1 MHFSGLA
8 LTSVREPSAAPQ
20 SPPPVQATSQ
30 ASSTAPSRPTVQ
42 TMKPSLKYPTVAAYS
57 AAIGEQGM
65 LLTSEHVYFYA
76 PQSANASAQI
86 IFPYLV
92 RAYDELKAITGIDTE
107 YIMTVYH
114 FPPGNEEGW
123 GGTANCEIQ
132 YGYDNLYLD
141 RQEEWTKH
149 RVPHVSGYIEEMAH
163 SFVGTFHLQFGWE
176 MVGWSLGVAAIQ
188 KVADN
193 PIFEASLQSTRQ
205 GQKDTYNR
213 YMAAGGV
220 LPSDVEA
227 NQVDRIHAYIL
238 WQCEQRY
245 GPRFW
250 PDFFA
255 QARAQ
260 QAALAQAVN
269 APGGDDGVRD
279 LRYQLSVDCFD
290 RLPGLGFKELLQSSH
305 ISLTH
310 DVRTL
315 RPTEPGWNRRLQ

>member
-1 MHFSGLA
+1 MDETPRTARFGIHRGNG
-8 LTSVREPSAAPQ
+8 PQ
-20 SPPPVQATSQ
+20 LRGHVPPAI
-30 ASSTAPSRPTVQ
+30 R
-42 TMKPSLKYPTVAAYS
+42 LGNGRLVARRR
-57 AAIGEQGM
+57 G
-65 LLTSEHVYFYA
+65 
-76 PQSANASAQI
+76 
-86 IFPYLV
+86 
-92 RAYDELKAITGIDTE
+92 DT
-107 YIMTVYH
+107 
-114 FPPGNEEGW
+114 
-123 GGTANCEIQ
+123 
-132 YGYDNLYLD
+132 
-141 RQEEWTKH
+141 
-149 RVPHVSGYIEEMAH
+149 
-163 SFVGTFHLQFGWE
+163 
-176 MVGWSLGVAAIQ
+176 